1 MHVRYQLPLDQGVI
15 WSFETEGTTVG
26 FLENFASAMGLP
38 PGEGEADRCIHFEVM
53 PRETANFFG
62 PRLLRSARGRP
73 GREWKVREYHDL
85 IFFEHPSIHEII
97 CEMDLGED
105 WPVRVHQMRRS
116 LLPVYIDVLL
126 AGGLPVHGAL
136 VEINGSGVILAGR
149 SGEGKSTACKR
160 LSPPWRVLGD
170 DLCLVVRDRFG
181 NYRVHPLPTWS
192 ALEENGGSGVCR
204 SGSSVPL
211 RAVFFLE
218 QFAEDECRDMKRS
231 TMAISLAASALQVF
245 RSIDFRFPRGEDT
258 SVKKALYEN
267 AASIA
272 MATTSYLL
280 RVSLQGRF
288 WEKIEEV
295 LGQVRQLWRR
305 CSRQSMGNI
314 KTEVVFDAHG
324 SIPDSESL
332 C

>member
-1 MHVRYQLPLDQGVI
+1 MLLSYHLSLDHGI
-15 WSFETEGTTVG
+15 AWAFEAAGAAAGWLEG
-26 FLENFASAMGLP
+26 FARAMGLAP
-38 PGEGEADRCIHFEVM
+38 REGEANRRIHFEAM
-53 PRETANFFG
+53 PRKTGEFFG
-62 PRLLRSARGRP
+62 PCLRLYARRFP
-73 GREWKVREYHDL
+73 AREWKFRESHGL
-85 IFFEHPSIHEII
+85 VLFEHPAVREVI
-97 CEMDLGED
+97 CELDTGVD
-105 WPVRVHQMRRS
+105 GPARVDQMRRAMLPIYTDS
-116 LLPVYIDVLL
+116 LLT
-126 AGGLPVHGAL
+126 GGLPVHGAL
-136 VEINGSGVILAGR
+136 VEIGGAGVILAGR
-149 SGEGKSTACKR
+149 SGEGKSTACRR
-160 LSPPWRVLGD
+160 LEAPWRVLGD
-170 DLCLVVRDRFG
+170 DLCLVVPCASGGFRA
-181 NYRVHPLPTWS
+181 HPLPTWS
-192 ALEENGGSGVCR
+192 ALRENGGSGICR

-211 RAVFFLE
+211 RAIFFLQ

-288 WEKIEEV
+288 WEKIEDV

-305 CSRQSMGNI
+305 RSRQSMGSSKI
-314 KTEVVFDAHG
+314 EVVFDAHG